1 MSTTLGM
8 ASVFALST
16 LLLSPLALAEESPS
30 FVALHAARTAAFQQ
44 NQAEMTAK
52 APRGGSEQHTSTAQG
67 QSDSGKDS

>member
-16 LLLSPLALAEESPS
+16 LLLSPLALAEESQT
-30 FVALHAARTAAFQQ
+30 FVAQQAARAAAFQQ
-44 NQAEMTAK
+44 NQAEMSAK
-52 APRGGSEQHTSTAQG
+52 TQHGSSEQPPSASLG